1 MEEDKILIRQIPIV
15 VQLGDLTNNVKKSF
29 MVIDI
34 FHNHE
39 YDKAFEVAR
48 EILNDNDALID
59 AKVSKQEIM
68 KYLGIP
74 L

>member
-1 MEEDKILIRQIPIV
+1 MEEDRILIRQIPIV
-15 VQLGDLTNNVKKSF
+15 VQLGDLTNNVRKSF
-29 MVIDI
+29 IVMEHIY
-34 FHNHE
+34 NHE

-59 AKVSKQEIM
+59 SKVNKQEIM